1 MSGPVSENKIILI
14 KRKTR
19 LEELVVRYNTIQQAQ
34 FYIERLGADFSDYL
48 SEDFTYRKAVE
59 AAVTELSAAGRLQL
73 LDRQHVPNFIFGERD
88 TVVVLGQDGLVA
100 NTLKYLR
107 EQPLIGV
114 NPDPQRWDGVLLPFT
129 VKDLRQLVPEVLRSQ
144 RQVREVTLAR
154 AELNDG
160 QSLYGVNDLFIGRR
174 THVSARYQ
182 LELNGTL
189 EQQSSSGI
197 IVSTGM
203 GSTGWLK
210 SVLAGAAGIVSQA
223 AQWQAAEAERVTVT
237 AGLEAR
243 ASVHGGRPEDSG
255 TALKLAWDHPEL
267 YFTVREPFPSR
278 TTSADLV
285 FGRINSRMPLR
296 ITSQMPE
303 DGVIFSDGVESDY
316 LEFNSGVEATIGLA
330 EKRGRLVV

>member
-1 MSGPVSENKIILI
+1 MSGPMSENKIILI

-19 LEELVVRYNTIQQAQ
+19 LEELVVRYNTIQQAK
-34 FYIERLGADFSDYL
+34 FYIERLGADFSDYW
-48 SEDFTYRKAVE
+48 SEDFNYRKAVE
-59 AAVTELSAAGRLQL
+59 AAVTELSAAGRLQTL
-73 LDRQHVPNFIFGERD
+73 ERQHVPNFIFGEQD
-88 TVVVLGQDGLVA
+88 IVVVLGQDGLVA

-129 VKDLRQLVPEVLRSQ
+129 VKELRQLIPEVLRGQ
-144 RQVREVTLAR
+144 RQVREVSLAK
-154 AELNDG
+154 AQLNDG

-210 SVLAGAAGIVSQA
+210 SVLAGAAGIVSHAAQLQA
-223 AQWQAAEAERVTVT
+223 ANIVPVPAGIESQAS
-237 AGLEAR
+237 GNG
-243 ASVHGGRPEDSG
+243 SGPPGRG
-255 TALKLAWDHPEL
+255 AALQLAWDHPEL

-285 FGRINSRMPLR
+285 FGRINSSMPLR

-303 DGVIFSDGVESDY
+303 EGVIFSDGVESDY
-316 LEFNSGVEATIGLA
+316 LEFNSGVEATISLA